1 MTLQLLWERA
11 GLPQGD
17 LPGGLRELYGN
28 VADSRQY
35 SVLLNILLAY

>member
-1 MTLQLLWERA
+1 VVNASAAALFPGRA
-11 GLPQGD
+11 
-17 LPGGLRELYGN
+17 LRELYGN